1 MSLMIND
8 LTMSINGR
16 TILDGVN
23 LTVADDQRVGL
34 IGSSGSG
41 KSMIARSV
49 LGTAPQTASISGSIL
64 VDGLQIVGSDDRSL
78 ADLRGSRM
86 GMIFQNPSTAL
97 NPVRKVYDQIE
108 LPLRRHYRLK
118 PGQRRQRVMEILT
131 EVGLDGGLATSY
143 PHELSGG
150 QQQRVAIA
158 TALVAKPRLI
168 LADEPTTALDAI
180 TQRQIVDL
188 LVSLVDKSGASLL
201 FITHDFSVLAR
212 VADYCYILDDGR
224 VVEEGRRQ
232 SILRDPS
239 STQGRTLVRAA
250 RELTLGAEGQDPGDD
265 GAESVQGV
273 QPESELGQDGGSH
286 GRD

>member
-1 MSLMIND
+1 MMSLVID
-8 LTMSINGR
+8 GLGLSIGGR
-16 TILDGVN
+16 TILDRVN
-23 LTVADDQRVGL
+23 LRVADGQRVGL

-49 LGTAPQTASISGSIL
+49 LGTAPLTASLSGSIL
-64 VDGLQIVGSDDRSL
+64 VDGLQILGSDDRSL

-97 NPVRKVYDQIE
+97 NPVKKVYSQVE
-108 LPLRRHYRLK
+108 LPLRRHYRLSA
-118 PGQRRQRVMEILT
+118 QERHRRVMEMLAQ
-131 EVGLDGGLATSY
+131 VGLDADLAGAY

-150 QQQRVAIA
+150 QQQRAAIA
-158 TALVAKPRLI
+158 TALVTKPRLI

-188 LVSLVDKSGASLL
+188 LVSLVDQSGASLL

-212 VADYCYILDDGR
+212 VADYCYILDAGR
-224 VVEEGRRQ
+224 VVESGQTQ

-239 STQGRTLVRAA
+239 SPQGRTLVRAA
-250 RELTLGAEGQDPGDD
+250 RELTLRA
-265 GAESVQGV
+265 
-273 QPESELGQDGGSH
+273 DGGKH
-286 GRD
+286 END